1 MRRHP
6 LGWPVVET
14 RDIRDLVHFGEDD
27 ARRRTLLESMRLWS
41 EVVCLQGNQR
51 LGPMVDPDSDAFVAV
66 LAGEV
71 ATQVGKDRRRMK
83 QWESALVP
91 ATLELTLANASEEPA
106 VVLIVAA
113 PPPAS
118 AEIA

>member
-1 MRRHP
+1 M
-6 LGWPVVET
+6 ET
-14 RDIRDLVHFGEDD
+14 RDIRDLVHFGED
-27 ARRRTLLESMRLWS
+27 APRRKKLFESMRVWS

-51 LGPMVDPDSDAFVAV
+51 LGPMTDPATDAIVTV
-66 LAGEV
+66 LTGEV
-71 ATQVGKDRRRMK
+71 ATQIGKDRKRMK
-83 QWESALVP
+83 QWESVLVP
-91 ATLELTLANASEEPA
+91 ATSELTLANASEEPS

>member
-1 MRRHP
+1 
-6 LGWPVVET
+6 VET
-14 RDIRDLVHFGEDD
+14 RDIRDLVHFVED
-27 ARRRTLLESMRLWS
+27 APRRRTLLESMRLWS

-51 LGPMVDPDSDAFVAV
+51 LGPMADPASDAIVAV

-71 ATQVGKDRRRMK
+71 ATQVGRDRKRMK
-83 QWESALVP
+83 QWESVLVP
-91 ATLELTLANASEEPA
+91 AASELTLANASEEPS

-118 AEIA
+118 ADA

>member
-1 MRRHP
+1 M
-6 LGWPVVET
+6 
-14 RDIRDLVHFGEDD
+14 
-27 ARRRTLLESMRLWS
+27 A
-41 EVVCLQGNQR
+41 
-51 LGPMVDPDSDAFVAV
+51 DPGSDAIVAI

-71 ATQVGKDRRRMK
+71 ATQVGKDRKRMR
-83 QWESALVP
+83 QWESVLVP
-91 ATLELTLANASEEPA
+91 AASELTLANASEEPS

>member
-1 MRRHP
+1 
-6 LGWPVVET
+6 VET
-14 RDIRDLVHFGEDD
+14 RDIRELVHFGDD
-27 ARRRTLLESMRLWS
+27 APRRGTLFESTRLWS

-51 LGPMVDPDSDAFVAV
+51 LGPMTDPGSDAIVAV

-71 ATQVGKDRRRMK
+71 AAQVGRDRSRLK
-83 QWESALVP
+83 QWESVLVP
-91 ATLELTLANASEEPA
+91 ATLELTLANASEEPS
-106 VVLIVAA
+106 VVLIVLA

>member
-1 MRRHP
+1 
-6 LGWPVVET
+6 VET
-14 RDIRDLVHFGEDD
+14 RDIRELVHFGED
-27 ARRRTLLESMRLWS
+27 APRRRTLFESTRLWS

-51 LGPMVDPDSDAFVAV
+51 LGPMADPASDAIVTV
-66 LAGEV
+66 LAGQV
-71 ATQVGKDRRRMK
+71 AAQVGKDRKRMK
-83 QWESALVP
+83 QCASILVP
-91 ATLELTLANASEEPA
+91 AAMELSLANASEEPS

>member
-1 MRRHP
+1 
-6 LGWPVVET
+6 VEAK
-14 RDIRDLVHFGEDD
+14 DIRELVHFGED
-27 ARRRTLLESMRLWS
+27 APSRRTLFESGRLWS

-51 LGPMVDPDSDAFVAV
+51 LGPMADPASDAVVAV
-66 LAGEV
+66 VAGEV
-71 ATQVGKDRRRMK
+71 ATQVGRDRKRMK

-91 ATLELTLANASEEPA
+91 ATVELSLANASEEPS

-118 AEIA
+118 TEIA

>member
-1 MRRHP
+1 M
-6 LGWPVVET
+6 EK
-14 RDIRDLVHFGEDD
+14 RDIRDLVHFGDD
-27 ARRRTLLESMRLWS
+27 GGRRRTLFETLRLWS

-51 LGPMVDPDSDAFVAV
+51 LGPMADPGSDAIVAV

-71 ATQVGKDRRRMK
+71 AAQVGRDRKRMK
-83 QWESALVP
+83 QWESVLVP
-91 ATLELTLANASEEPA
+91 ATLELSLANASEEPS

-118 AEIA
+118 AEIG